1 MRRRHADSSLELLL
15 DTMTN
20 TFGGILFLAILI
32 AISLESQK
40 DEPIDIVVKE
50 SSRLELVELQ
60 SELERLQ
67 AMKRETE
74 TNRDLQ
80 EQISEHLQQGLSDAK
95 LTELGQL
102 FESQSTLMNRR
113 TNLVSEIAAKQS
125 GINDLVKKMEDARA
139 AMDLKL
145 AEMSNLQLRF
155 AAEMKKHSRT
165 TQLPRL
171 RATTKSEFAIMLCYG
186 RVYTFYKGN
195 RDRGSLNSEDFSI
208 AESFMGQTMTPNPN
222 RGTPVDSSP
231 RFENQFRSLLANV
244 SPNRHYVEVIVT
256 RDSFAEF
263 NIVSNA
269 LVDGGWRYRPV
280 PWTVGSITFISSS
293 VEASSTPFAQ

>member
-20 TFGGILFLAILI
+20 AFGGILFLAILI

-102 FESQSTLMNRR
+102 FESQSTLMKRR

-125 GINDLVKKMEDARA
+125 GINDLVKKVEDARA
-139 AMDLKL
+139 AMDSKQ
-145 AEMSNLQLRF
+145 AEMSNLRILF
-155 AAEMKKHSRT
+155 ATQVKTRSKT
-165 TQLPRL
+165 TKLPRL
-171 RATTKSEFAIMLCYG
+171 RATTKSEFALILRFG
-186 RVYTFYKGN
+186 RIYAMYEGN
-195 RDRGSLNSEDFSI
+195 GDSGVLNSQDFI
-208 AESFMGQTMTPNPN
+208 ITQESLTEVTATPKPY
-222 RGTPVDSSP
+222 RGIPVDDSS
-231 RFENQFRSLLANV
+231 RFQRQFDSLLDRV
-244 SPNRHYVEVIVT
+244 SQDTHYIMVAVWH
-256 RDSFAEF
+256 DSFEQFEF
-263 NIVSNA
+263 VKNA
-269 LVDGGWRYRPV
+269 LVESSWKYRLIPVKVDGGI
-280 PWTVGSITFISSS
+280 ITNASGPQS
-293 VEASSTPFAQ
+293 VQ